1 MLYFMSHREIR
12 LFLKDICEAYGKPCE
27 GKCDADILLGG
38 FRMECE
44 EKGIVVDE
52 TFDTGIDEQKDWFYT
67 NSGLF
72 IK

>member
-1 MLYFMSHREIR
+1 MQIFCLEDF
-12 LFLKDICEAYGKPCE
+12 AWN
-27 GKCDADILLGG
+27 
-38 FRMECE
+38 E

>member
-1 MLYFMSHREIR
+1 MQIFCLE
-12 LFLKDICEAYGKPCE
+12 D
-27 GKCDADILLGG
+27 

-72 IK
+72 INKLHTKPYD